1 MSGPVKRRPYTS
13 ALRTEQAAATR
24 ARILE
29 SARALFV
36 GQGYPA
42 TTLQQVAEQ
51 AGVATDTVLHVFGS
65 KKGLLKSVL
74 DVTIGG
80 DDAPVPVLEREG
92 PQAMRRET
100 DQRRQVAMLAAGM
113 SEQLERVRPVD
124 DILRSAALVD
134 ADAHALRDDLQ
145 FRQRRAAMAQVAAW
159 IAANGELKDAMS
171 VDAASDVIWTLTS
184 PEVHQLL
191 RDGCGWDASQYR
203 EWLAATLE
211 STLLPVRPRGR
222 RTARP

>member
-13 ALRTEQAAATR
+13 ALRAEQAAATR
-24 ARILE
+24 ARILDAAG
-29 SARALFV
+29 SLFV
-36 GQGYPA
+36 EQGYPA
-42 TTLQQVAEQ
+42 TTLQQVAEG

-65 KKGLLKSVL
+65 KKGLLQAVL
-74 DVTIGG
+74 DVTVGG
-80 DDAPVPVLEREG
+80 DDEPVKVLDRPG

-113 SEQLERVRPVD
+113 SEQLERIRPVD

-134 ADAHALRDDLQ
+134 VDAQALRDDLQ
-145 FRQRRAAMAQVAAW
+145 LRQRRSAMAQVADW

-171 VDAASDVIWTLTS
+171 VDTASDIIWTLTS

-191 RDGCGWDASQYR
+191 RDRCGWDAAQYR
-203 EWLAATLE
+203 TWLVDTLE
-211 STLLPVRPRGR
+211 SSLLPDRPRR
-222 RTARP
+222 RRSART